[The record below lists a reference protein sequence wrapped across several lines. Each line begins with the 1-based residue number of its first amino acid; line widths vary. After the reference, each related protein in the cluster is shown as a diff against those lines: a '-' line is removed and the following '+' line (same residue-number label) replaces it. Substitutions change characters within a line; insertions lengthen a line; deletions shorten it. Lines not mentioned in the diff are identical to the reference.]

1 MNIKVLINAHNGST
15 TLLNKT
21 IEMPSV
27 PRVGEL
33 ISFKE
38 KMDNTFDFIVF
49 DVKYDESDNFI
60 PTLYC
65 ESFYAHGG
73 HPRSFYLMNSGY
85 LADCSEIQE

>member
-1 MNIKVLINAHNGST
+1 MKIKVLINAHNGST
-15 TLLNKT
+15 NLLNKI

-49 DVKYDESDNFI
+49 DVRYDESDNFI

-65 ESFYAHGG
+65 ESFYHTEEY
-73 HPRSFYLMNSGY
+73 PRSFYLINSGY
-85 LADCSEIQE
+85 LVDSSLIQK